1 MIEISKLTKTYE
13 KSSRALKDVSLTID
27 DGEFVFITGRS
38 GSGKSTLL
46 RILLKEVE
54 PTSGRVVVNDM
65 DLGRMPRRYV
75 PKYRRQLGVVFQD
88 FRLLKDRNVYENVA
102 FAQRVIGV
110 SGRKIRESVPE
121 MLRMVGLSSKYK
133 SFPHQLSGGE
143 QQRVAIARALINR
156 PAILLA
162 DEPTGNLDPH
172 NAMEIM
178 GLLEEINRQGTTV
191 VVVTHSS
198 EIVNMMRKRVITI
211 QRGIVVGDEKESGYW
226 YEDSHVLVLP
236 EAGPCEYMQ
245 KYLVFPGVSRDHFC
259 MYFFILCILFDHHQR
274 PVYGGHG

>member
-198 EIVNMMRKRVITI
+198 EIVNLMRKRVITI

-226 YEDSHVLVLP
+226 YED
-236 EAGPCEYMQ
+236 
-245 KYLVFPGVSRDHFC
+245 
-259 MYFFILCILFDHHQR
+259 
-274 PVYGGHG
+274 